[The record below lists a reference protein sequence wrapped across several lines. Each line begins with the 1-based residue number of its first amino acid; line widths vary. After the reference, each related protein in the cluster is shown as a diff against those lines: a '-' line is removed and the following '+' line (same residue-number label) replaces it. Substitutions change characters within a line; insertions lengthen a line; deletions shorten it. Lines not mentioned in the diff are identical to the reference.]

1 MTDAGELHKE
11 KRSFARVPSAM
22 IHDSRISSGALRCY
36 AHMHWRYGQNHLN
49 FEGRK
54 SIATYLGVSET
65 MVTRYLKELEAYG
78 WIVVVVREPD
88 AKTGQRKTP
97 YYHVFERRK
106 ASDIFRKEYACKSG
120 ETIRAKSKIE
130 HRKLRSGKG
139 GRPTHKE
146 KTPEPTGVLG
156 KQSEEPETQVY
167 VYANSSSHGDV
178 NSSSH
183 GSVVNSS
190 SPAQVNS
197 SSHELDAVKSSYLDA
212 KELKDPA
219 PEKTGADEV
228 LSHIQNQISEP
239 EIAVVP
245 SKKPA
250 EPTPKEID
258 AWIEAWIQN
267 LPAPPLQNQYGR
279 KVNRTSAKALI
290 KAGYTYANMAEYMA
304 ALYHDPFWEG
314 KVIQLGYIA
323 DHMPAWLKGTPKA
336 NGSTPRPSPAP
347 TPPTPHGVGL
357 PPEVFARKAAKERE
371 AS

>member
-78 WIVVVVREPD
+78 WIVVVIREPD
-88 AKTGQRKTP
+88 QKTGQRKTP
-97 YYHVFERRK
+97 YYHVFEKRK
-106 ASDIFRKEYACKSG
+106 ASDIFRKEYACKPG
-120 ETIRAKSKIE
+120 ETLRSKSKIE

-146 KTPEPTGVLG
+146 KTPEVVVEQG
-156 KQSEEPETQVY
+156 KESENPETQVY

-183 GSVVNSS
+183 GSLVNSS

-197 SSHELDAVKSSYLDA
+197 SSHELDAVKDSYLDA
-212 KELKDPA
+212 KELKEIAADAA
-219 PEKTGADEV
+219 PEV
-228 LSHIQNQISEP
+228 LSRIHNENSSTGSNKS
-239 EIAVVP
+239 P
-245 SKKPA
+245 SKPKRKTPHESEFDALAVANGLDPA
-250 EPTPKEID
+250 ELKLNKTAASNYWSVASDLHKSKFPVERIPALFDYCKEKARHEKWSALTVNALGKYAPDFIRDNGVYVPPTS
-258 AWIEAWIQN
+258 
-267 LPAPPLQNQYGR
+267 
-279 KVNRTSAKALI
+279 T
-290 KAGYTYANMAEYMA
+290 
-304 ALYHDPFWEG
+304 
-314 KVIQLGYIA
+314 
-323 DHMPAWLKGTPKA
+323 
-336 NGSTPRPSPAP
+336 NGVPPAP
-347 TPPTPHGVGL
+347 TTRAASPGAPNLRSG
-357 PPEVFARKAAKERE
+357 ERERKAAVG
-371 AS
+371 